1 MKTWRLLRFPWKQLE
16 LVCLVESFVVTV
28 GLCVKNGAALV
39 KNAVDSLCSQTFPA
53 ENIELLVV
61 DGNSQDDTLQVIKN
75 NLKRNF
81 RDTQFIKE
89 NSGLGIAR
97 QTVVQKA
104 QGKYIVWLDADMTL
118 PNDYLANQVAFM
130 EQHPEVGI
138 AGAKFNVHVGYG
150 LAADL
155 ENIVYAVDSIYGQP
169 GKVSKFG
176 YLPGAEGAIY
186 RVIAVRGVGG
196 FDTRINGAAEDTDI
210 AYRVKADGWALAF
223 TKESFTEATRAT
235 WQTLWSQYGWYGQGG
250 HFIFHKDPN
259 SLNLLQMSP
268 MAGFIA
274 GVLRLPGAY
283 LLTHKMSFFLLP
295 FHYTYKRLAWL
306 VGFLRAHL
314 RGYGHGL
321 GEKVNVL
328 DDAEDEFTYH
338 GGGLRSK
345 RRKHV
350 AQRC

>member
-1 MKTWRLLRFPWKQLE
+1 M
-16 LVCLVESFVVTV
+16 VESFVVTV
-28 GLCVKNGAALV
+28 GLCVKNAAALV
-39 KNAVDSLCSQTFPA
+39 KNAIDSLCCQSFPP

-61 DGNSQDDTLQVIKN
+61 DGNSQDGTIQIIKN
-75 NLKRNF
+75 NLKRTF
-81 RDTQFIKE
+81 GDTQFIE
-89 NSGLGIAR
+89 ESSGLGIAR

-118 PNDYLANQVAFM
+118 PNDYLENQVAFM

-138 AGAKFNVHVGYG
+138 AGAKFNVHIGFG

-169 GKVSKFG
+169 GKASKFG

-186 RVIAVRGVGG
+186 RVTAVRGVGG
-196 FDTRINGAAEDTDI
+196 FDPRINGAAEDTDI
-210 AYRVKADGWALAF
+210 AYRVRADGWELTF
-223 TKESFTEATRAT
+223 TKARFTESTRTT
-235 WQTLWSQYGWYGQGG
+235 WRSLWKQYMWYGYGG

-259 SLNLLQMSP
+259 SLNLVQMTP
-268 MAGFIA
+268 IAGFIA
-274 GVLRLPGAY
+274 GVLRAPGAY
-283 LLTHKMSFFLLP
+283 LLTHKKSFFMLP

-306 VGFLRAHL
+306 FGFFRAHL
-314 RGYGHGL
+314 KGYGHDL
-321 GEKVNVL
+321 SEQFSVL
-328 DDAEDEFTYH
+328 DDEENEYTYH
-338 GGGLRSK
+338 CGYLRSK